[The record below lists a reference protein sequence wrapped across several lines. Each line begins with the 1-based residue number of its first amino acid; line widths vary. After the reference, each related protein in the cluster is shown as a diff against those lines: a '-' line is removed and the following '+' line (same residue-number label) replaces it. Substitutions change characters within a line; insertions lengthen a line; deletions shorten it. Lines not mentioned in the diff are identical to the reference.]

1 MSDAFVPEDRAA
13 EKRRSREEDER
24 ALEAGEI
31 SREEL
36 RRKNGHFVFPHVYVD
51 LTDVEAY
58 LPRSRRCPAFPT
70 RTRPRSFVI

>member
-1 MSDAFVPEDRAA
+1 MAEAFAPEDRAA

-24 ALEAGEI
+24 ALQAGEI

-36 RRKNGHFVFPHVYVD
+36 RRKNGHFAFPNVRID

-58 LPRSRRCPAFPT
+58 LASIEACDAG
-70 RTRPRSFVI
+70 RTP